1 MKKNIKNFI
10 REEDG
15 KTIKKSILISSLGLI
30 SWFALT
36 NWVNADHSNYN
47 THNSATGENYHTSG
61 HSNHNSHSSY

>member
-1 MKKNIKNFI
+1 MKKNIKSFI

-30 SWFALT
+30 TWFTFSWT
-36 NWVNADHSNYN
+36 VNADHWNVNNHHSG
-47 THNSATGENYHTSG
+47 TGLDYHAST